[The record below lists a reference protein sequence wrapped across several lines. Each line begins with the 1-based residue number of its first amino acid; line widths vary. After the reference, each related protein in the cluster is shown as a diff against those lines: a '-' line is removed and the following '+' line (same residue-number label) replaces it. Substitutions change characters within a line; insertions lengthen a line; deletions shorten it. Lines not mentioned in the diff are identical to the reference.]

1 MPEQNLPKNNKNNPN
16 AGLLLIGDEL
26 LSGRTQDVNF
36 PSIARFLT
44 ERGVDLCE
52 VRVVSDDES
61 DIVAAVNALRARY
74 TYVFTTGGIGPTHD
88 DITADAIA
96 KAFGVEIEQ
105 HPQAVKMLHK
115 LFEANGVEA
124 NEARMRMARVPVGGE
139 LIDSDKIKVPGFH
152 IGNVFVM
159 AGVPKI
165 MNLMLEAVSDMIEG
179 GAVVLSKSVRI
190 EKGEG
195 DLAVPL
201 AQIQDQFPNVSI
213 GSYPFHEKGCYGAN
227 IVLRGRNEDDLARA
241 FKQVEALV

>member
-1 MPEQNLPKNNKNNPN
+1 MPEQNLSDSQNPN

-36 PSIARFLT
+36 PSIAKFLAA
-44 ERGVDLCE
+44 RGIDLCE
-52 VRVVSDDES
+52 VRVVSDVES
-61 DIVAAVNALRARY
+61 DIIAAVNALRERY

-105 HPQAVKMLHK
+105 HPQAVEMLHK
-115 LFEANGVEA
+115 LFKANGVEP
-124 NEARMRMARVPVGGE
+124 NDARMRMARVPQGGD
-139 LIDSDKIKVPGFH
+139 LINSDKIKVPGFH

-179 GAVVLSKSVRI
+179 GPVVMSKSVRI
-190 EKGEG
+190 ERGEG

-201 AQIQDQFPNVSI
+201 ADIQNRFPDISI

-227 IVLRGRNEDDLARA
+227 IVLRGRNENDLESA
-241 FKQVEALV
+241 FKEVETLV

>member
-1 MPEQNLPKNNKNNPN
+1 MPEQSAVQDRNPN

-36 PSIARFLT
+36 PSVAKFLA
-44 ERGVDLCE
+44 ERGIDLCE
-52 VRVVSDDES
+52 VRVVSDVED
-61 DIVAAVNALRARY
+61 DIIAAVNALRERY

-96 KAFGVEIEQ
+96 KAFGVEIKQ
-105 HPQAVKMLHK
+105 HPQAVQMLHK
-115 LFEANGVEA
+115 LFKANGVEP
-124 NEARMRMARVPVGGE
+124 NEARMRMARVPVGGD
-139 LIDSDKIKVPGFH
+139 LINSDKIKVPGFH

-159 AGVPKI
+159 AGVPII
-165 MNLMLEAVSDMIEG
+165 MNLMLEAVSEMIEG
-179 GAVVLSKSVRI
+179 GTVVLSKSVRI

-201 AQIQDQFPNVSI
+201 AQIQKKFPSVSI

-227 IVLRGRNEDDLARA
+227 IVLRARNADDLNSAY
-241 FKQVEALV
+241 QEVEALV